1 MPDAYLD
8 SSALVKRY
16 VQEPGTT
23 AVDVIFDRASIG
35 AIAIATSVWNLGEAF
50 GVFDYR
56 RRRRLLTEHEF
67 RLAVQNL
74 TLEVLGLVRDG
85 AMQVYPVRTALLTET
100 WAIVLT
106 QHLYQA
112 DALQIATCNESKSK
126 ALITSDQM
134 LQRASEGLGLKT
146 LDPDGQ
152 EGEIRDLFG

>member
-16 VQEPGTT
+16 VQEPGTP
-23 AVDVIFDRASIG
+23 AVDIIFDKASAG
-35 AIAIATSVWNLGEAF
+35 ALVIATSVWNLGEAF
-50 GVFDYR
+50 GVFDHR

-74 TLEVLGLVRDG
+74 TTEVLGLMRTG
-85 AMQVYPVRTALLTET
+85 AMQVYPVRTSLLTEA

-112 DALQIATCNESKSK
+112 DALQIVTCNESKSK
-126 ALITSDQM
+126 ILITSDE
-134 LQRASEGLGLKT
+134 LLRRASEGLGLRA
-146 LDPDGQ
+146 LDPAEQ
-152 EGEIRDLFG
+152 ERDIRDLFG